1 MQPKHLNRKV
11 VLCFFCNWKSFI
23 VEYDYWKLD
32 NFVAD
37 PYQIFFFK
45 SDIPS
50 RAAASTKA
58 NQKKVEKVKVVEKMV
73 KIVEENEEDEEEEDD
88 EDFTAEEGD
97 TGSDPGSEPSDQE
110 EEEEEEDEE
119 VEPKVS
125 LQWSL

>member
-1 MQPKHLNRKV
+1 MV
-11 VLCFFCNWKSFI
+11 A
-23 VEYDYWKLD
+23 YDYWKLD
-32 NFVAD
+32 ERQCTDFVAD
-37 PYQIFFFK
+37 PYQISFFK

-58 NQKKVEKVKVVEKMV
+58 NEKKAEKVRTVEKMAV
-73 KIVEENEEDEEEEDD
+73 VEENEEEEEEDD

-110 EEEEEEDEE
+110 EEEDEEEEDEE

-125 LQWSL
+125 L